1 MCPPWLGCCEKIHCS
16 NWVSIFADILRAVSR
31 SKVFYSEVNLWRFGS
46 LCWYQT
52 LKPCCFIFFW
62 KTLLFWCSFKKNTR
76 NISWK
81 VMATPPKNSRC
92 PGVHVDMAQ
101 HSEVRCHW
109 TPVEAFGSRCT
120 RWGFAKP
127 GGAVE
132 GLGGRG
138 NQKNFMLKSFLV
150 YKHVLGRP

>member
-1 MCPPWLGCCEKIHCS
+1 MGETS
-16 NWVSIFADILRAVSR
+16 
-31 SKVFYSEVNLWRFGS
+31 
-46 LCWYQT
+46 
-52 LKPCCFIFFW
+52 
-62 KTLLFWCSFKKNTR
+62 
-76 NISWK
+76 
-81 VMATPPKNSRC
+81 TPPKNSRC

-101 HSEVRCHW
+101 HSEVRCYW

-120 RWGFAKP
+120 RWGFAKQ